1 MGVSASGERRAL
13 GTQNDRWADYRRAA
27 GWLRQHTPR
36 DAVIAADFAPIL
48 SLLSDRTTVTTRFQ
62 REPDLL
68 GRAGADYAVCFWW
81 TRSEF
86 EGRAARR
93 ARDRTE
99 LPSHFNGQSIRIYAL
114 ETHPAAAGT
123 AR

>member
-1 MGVSASGERRAL
+1 MCP
-13 GTQNDRWADYRRAA
+13 DR
-27 GWLRQHTPR
+27 TPR

-81 TRSEF
+81 TRREF
-86 EGRAARR
+86 EARAARR